1 VTFLEPART
10 LGVSDLE
17 GPLVRRT
24 LVTLTA
30 LAMLAV
36 PFGSVALAAPSPL
49 AQWLPPAYLVWRTG
63 GFHPGIESDLARMPG
78 VRRSVVV
85 AGDEAWMTRSV
96 RKAGAVVDDPPAPF
110 AVPIDT
116 MAAKG
121 KDYVAFVPGTY
132 RDEILH
138 AFAKGQGVL
147 GQRSASMRR
156 LKVGDRMVF
165 GRNRVVV
172 GAIVPDEVASW
183 SELLVPRPVGVEI
196 GVTTPRFALLQMAGA
211 PRPPTLAARVLR
223 LNGPGY
229 PISVKRPG
237 TARFRRQADAT
248 WPQILM
254 KQGFGE
260 FAARPSP
267 GHPGY
272 LQMSGAFVHRHLATR
287 SVPLLGRATC
297 NVAVFPALI
306 SAMNQLRRRGLAGL
320 VRNFAGCYAARTVM
334 RRANGPISHHSWG
347 GAVDINSI
355 TNPYGAPP
363 HQDGRLVAVMAAHGF
378 TWGGRWTVPDGMHF
392 EYEVPGI
399 AP

>member
-1 VTFLEPART
+1 MVMAT
-10 LGVSDLE
+10 LMM
-17 GPLVRRT
+17 
-24 LVTLTA
+24 LTA
-30 LAMLAV
+30 SLDPLAR
-36 PFGSVALAAPSPL
+36 AAPAPRV
-49 AQWLPPAYLVWRTG
+49 QWLPPAYLVWRTG
-63 GFHPGIESDLARMPG
+63 GFHPGITTELAGMTG

-85 AGDEAWMTRSV
+85 AGDESWMTRSV
-96 RKAGAVVDDPPAPF
+96 RKGGAVVDDPPAPL
-110 AVPIDT
+110 AIPIDT
-116 MAAKG
+116 MAVKG
-121 KDYVAFVPGTY
+121 KDYVAFVPGAY
-132 RDEILH
+132 RDEILR

-147 GQRSASMRR
+147 GRRSAAMRR

-165 GRNRVVV
+165 GRERVVV

-183 SELLVPRPVGVEI
+183 SELLVSRPVGVTI
-196 GVTTPRFALLQMAGA
+196 GVATPRFALLQMAGA
-211 PRPPTLAARVLR
+211 PKASALAARVLN

-237 TARFRRQADAT
+237 TARFRRQADVT

-254 KQGFGE
+254 KRGFGE

-287 SVPLLGRATC
+287 SVPLLGRPTC

-306 SAMNQLRRRGLAGL
+306 AAMNELRRRGLAGL
-320 VRNFAGCYAARTVM
+320 VHNFAGCYAARTVM
-334 RRANGPISHHSWG
+334 RRPNGPISHHAWG

-355 TNPYGAPP
+355 SNPYGSPP
-363 HQDGRLVAVMAAHGF
+363 HQDRRLVAVMAAHGF

-392 EYEVPGI
+392 EYEVAGI